1 MWSFL
6 LAGGILALDQ
16 LTKALVTATM
26 TENQSLTVIGDLL
39 KITFIQNPGAA
50 FGLKIAPSTFHA
62 VFSAVASVVIGYF
75 IVTLPKKE
83 YWPRIALAMILAGAL
98 GNLIDRLRIGEVI
111 DFIQVGLS
119 ETLIWPIFNVA
130 DMGVSTGVVLLM
142 LFFLVVGDTETSGGE
157 PAP

>member
-16 LTKALVTATM
+16 LTKAVITATM
-26 TENQSLTVIGDLL
+26 TENQSLSLVGDLL
-39 KITFIQNPGAA
+39 QITFIRNPGAA
-50 FGLKIAPSTFHA
+50 FGLRIAPSTFHA
-62 VFSAVASVVIGYF
+62 VFSAVAAVVISWF
-75 IVTLPKKE
+75 LITLPKKE
-83 YWPRIALAMILAGAL
+83 YWPRIALAMVLAGAL
-98 GNLIDRLRIGEVI
+98 GNLIDRVRVGEVI

-142 LFFLVVGDTETSGGE
+142 FFFLVVGDTDRDGVGTAG
-157 PAP
+157 